1 MYITCTIPLAIE
13 NVKMLILHMCKS
25 VLKKNIHTFVHV
37 FLDHRG
43 NAGFGRNCNQ
53 IKQIVLDVF
62 MYMYMYMYTSSNL
75 LSLKCVLA
83 ERCQTESFRS
93 NDKVKR
99 IRIRFNGNKR
109 KMSRTSQRPTH
120 QIW

>member
-25 VLKKNIHTFVHV
+25 VLKKNIHTCVHV

-53 IKQIVLDVF
+53 IKQIVLNVF
-62 MYMYMYMYTSSNL
+62 MYMFMYTSSNL
-75 LSLKCVLA
+75 LLLQCVLA